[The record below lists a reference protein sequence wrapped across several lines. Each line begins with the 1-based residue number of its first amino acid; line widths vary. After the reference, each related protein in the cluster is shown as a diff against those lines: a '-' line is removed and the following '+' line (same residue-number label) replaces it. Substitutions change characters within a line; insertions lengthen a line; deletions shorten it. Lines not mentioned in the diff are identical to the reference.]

1 MKKLDCLSN
10 LIGRKIDILDY
21 DFKVTMDSR
30 KADKNTLFFAINKGN
45 EYAKEADKKWI
56 FSRKYS

>member
-45 EYAKEADKKWI
+45 EYAKEI
-56 FSRKYS
+56 